1 MNEQRLVRAYAL
13 GNFSYDLNRQVRK
26 RSFFLRKR
34 SFFCRRKVWMIVNG
48 PLCTLALFK
57 CVYYG
62 PSHHTNVNRR
72 QSKQIHII
80 AVKIQRSE
88 SSFCS

>member
-1 MNEQRLVRAYAL
+1 
-13 GNFSYDLNRQVRK
+13 
-26 RSFFLRKR
+26 
-34 SFFCRRKVWMIVNG
+34 MIVNG

-72 QSKQIHII
+72 QSKQINII